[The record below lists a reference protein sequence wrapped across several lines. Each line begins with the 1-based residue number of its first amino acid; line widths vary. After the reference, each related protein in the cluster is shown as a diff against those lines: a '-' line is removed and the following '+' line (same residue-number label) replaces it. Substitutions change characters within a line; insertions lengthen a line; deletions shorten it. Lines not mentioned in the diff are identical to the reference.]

1 MIRDPI
7 LPGCAARGSEQG
19 DRRGEKMMDNEKIVD
34 VIEK

>member
-7 LPGCAARGSEQG
+7 LPGCAARGSEQV

-34 VIEK
+34 VIER